1 MVACI
6 LPYMTVASLRKI
18 NNIHMS
24 TAITTTAINN
34 ISSVNEGSDNNIIIA
49 KIPKRLFFKLKIVL

>member
-1 MVACI
+1 
-6 LPYMTVASLRKI
+6 
-18 NNIHMS
+18 MS